1 MLQKHLPSIESWL
14 QKMQLK
20 SAKAKQKLNFDSG
33 FYGTSM
39 VGKACLGL
47 AGPGLDVAMDQLPS
61 PWPLGAPAG
70 KDICQ
75 RESWHLYFLL
85 NLGLF
90 LSHSFISFLFFFF
103 FAHDLVFI
111 IQNLW
116 APSMF
121 CSSPCLSQGFLCLF
135 ICSHFSFVPCSPRFS
150 SLSIVNIFYPPLYSL
165 CTFQSR

>member
-1 MLQKHLPSIESWL
+1 MRRSVGGCIPGLCKLHIKMYYPSKLLLTGMLQKHLPSIESWL

-103 FAHDLVFI
+103 F
-111 IQNLW
+111 
-116 APSMF
+116 F
-121 CSSPCLSQGFLCLF
+121 CS
-135 ICSHFSFVPCSPRFS
+135 
-150 SLSIVNIFYPPLYSL
+150 
-165 CTFQSR
+165 

>member
-1 MLQKHLPSIESWL
+1 MLRKHLPSIESWL

-39 VGKACLGL
+39 VGKAGLGL

-90 LSHSFISFLFFFF
+90 LSHSFMSFLFFFF
-103 FAHDLVFI
+103 F
-111 IQNLW
+111 
-116 APSMF
+116 
-121 CSSPCLSQGFLCLF
+121 CSWSSLYYSKSLSSVNVLLITLSFSRLSLF
-135 ICSHFSFVPCSPRFS
+135 IHLFPLLICSLYSQILKSLNSPHILS
-150 SLSIVNIFYPPLYSL
+150 SIVFPLYISE
-165 CTFQSR
+165 